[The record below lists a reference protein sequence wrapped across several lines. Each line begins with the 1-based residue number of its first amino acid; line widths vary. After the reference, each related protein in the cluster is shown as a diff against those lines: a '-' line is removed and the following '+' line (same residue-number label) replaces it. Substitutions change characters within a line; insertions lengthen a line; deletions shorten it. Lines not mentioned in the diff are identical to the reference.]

1 MVLDKLTENAQK
13 NENRNR
19 NFEIEI
25 PKQTMDSVATVAMSA
40 AYVCHAVTPMIPYD
54 IWTHV
59 SCRLQLCPLKVVP
72 IR

>member
-25 PKQTMDSVATVAMSA
+25 PKQTMDSVATVKVSPHKWQA
-40 AYVCHAVTPMIPYD
+40 ALLDH
-54 IWTHV
+54 
-59 SCRLQLCPLKVVP
+59 R
-72 IR
+72 R